1 MKPSD
6 YEVDVRE
13 FDTRDRHVFF
23 FFSLFFFLFFSSMG
37 DGVLCMHVPFFL
49 QHFERSEFLIAT
61 CSKEKA
67 DRLSGCPDVRLI
79 LVLVWKNCLG
89 FSVGYQRAP
98 GWF

>member
-1 MKPSD
+1 
-6 YEVDVRE
+6 
-13 FDTRDRHVFF
+13 
-23 FFSLFFFLFFSSMG
+23 MG
-37 DGVLCMHVPFFL
+37 GGVLSMYVPFFL

-61 CSKEKA
+61 CSKKKA